1 MNMSKNREIPPL
13 HPASTMDFLPPAQ
26 LRDVQFTRLN
36 SMVQRSYD
44 RVALFRRRMDE
55 RKLKPADLRTIDPL
69 SPDLLIVLGGA
80 IGVYERDAYPFVDD
94 EIALI
99 RARLAAKRPTLGICL
114 GAQLMAAA
122 LGAKVY
128 PGSQGKEIGWAP
140 VEAGKDAALYPAF
153 VSLLAQS
160 RCFLHW
166 HRDIFELPPRARH
179 LATTAR
185 YPNQAFAIENYALGL
200 QFHPEVTA
208 RGLERWYVG
217 NACEL
222 ADAKIDVARL
232 REESRRFAP
241 ELELAA
247 RRFRRAWLGETFAAP
262 SFGR

>member
-1 MNMSKNREIPPL
+1 VDACI
-13 HPASTMDFLPPAQ
+13 
-26 LRDVQFTRLN
+26 
-36 SMVQRSYD
+36 
-44 RVALFRRRMDE
+44 
-55 RKLKPADLRTIDPL
+55 ADLRKIDPL

-80 IGVYERDAYPFVDD
+80 IGVYERGAYPFVED
-94 EIALI
+94 EIALV

-114 GAQLMAAA
+114 GAQLIAAA

-153 VSLLAQS
+153 ATLLAQS

-166 HRDIFELPPRARH
+166 HGDTFDLPPQARH
-179 LATTAR
+179 LASTPR

-208 RGLERWYVG
+208 QGLERWYVG

-222 ADAKIDVARL
+222 ANAKIDVARL

-241 ELELAA
+241 ELEVAA
-247 RRFRRAWLGETFAAP
+247 RRFWRAWLCATFAAT
-262 SFGR
+262 SLER

>member
-1 MNMSKNREIPPL
+1 MRRALTINHVAYEDAGTLATELAEI
-13 HPASTMDFLPPAQ
+13 DFEGSIVDAC
-26 LRDVQFTRLN
+26 T
-36 SMVQRSYD
+36 
-44 RVALFRRRMDE
+44 
-55 RKLKPADLRTIDPL
+55 ADLREIDPL

-80 IGVYERDAYPFVDD
+80 IGVYEGDAYPFIND

-114 GAQLMAAA
+114 GAQLMAGA
-122 LGAKVY
+122 LGAKVH
-128 PGSQGKEIGWAP
+128 PGAQGKEIGWAP

-153 VSLLAQS
+153 EALLSQS

-166 HRDIFELPPRARH
+166 HGDTFDLPPHARH
-179 LATTAR
+179 LAATTR

-208 RGLERWYVG
+208 RGMERWYVG

-222 ADAKIDVARL
+222 SNAKIDVAGL

-241 ELELAA
+241 ELEAAA
-247 RRFRRAWLGETFAAP
+247 RRFWRAWLGEAFAAP
-262 SFGR
+262 SRGR

>member
-1 MNMSKNREIPPL
+1 MRTALTIN
-13 HPASTMDFLPPAQ
+13 H
-26 LRDVQFTRLN
+26 
-36 SMVQRSYD
+36 
-44 RVALFRRRMDE
+44 VAYEDAGTLATELAELGFYSSIVDACT
-55 RKLKPADLRTIDPL
+55 ADLREIDPL

-99 RARLAAKRPTLGICL
+99 RARLEAKRPTLGICL
-114 GAQLMAAA
+114 GAQLVAAA

-153 VSLLAQS
+153 VSLLAES

-166 HRDIFELPPRARH
+166 HGDTFELPPHARH
-179 LATTAR
+179 LAATPR

-222 ADAKIDVARL
+222 ANAKIDVARL

-241 ELELAA
+241 QLEVAA
-247 RRFRRAWLGETFAAP
+247 RRFWRAWLDETFAAP
-262 SFGR
+262 PVPKSSAPTAPATFRAVQSAEEASR

>member
-1 MNMSKNREIPPL
+1 MHRR
-13 HPASTMDFLPPAQ
+13 PAQ
-26 LRDVQFTRLN
+26 D
-36 SMVQRSYD
+36 RS
-44 RVALFRRRMDE
+44 
-55 RKLKPADLRTIDPL
+55 P

-153 VSLLAQS
+153 VCLLAQS
-160 RCFLHW
+160 RYFLHW
-166 HRDIFELPPRARH
+166 HGDTFELPPHARH
-179 LATTAR
+179 LATTPR

-222 ADAKIDVARL
+222 ANAKIDVARL
-232 REESRRFAP
+232 REQSWRFSP
-241 ELELAA
+241 ELEVAA
-247 RRFRRAWLGETFAAP
+247 RRFGARGSGRRSPRQPRPRRTRGRGSAVNCVGTHESAWD
-262 SFGR
+262 GRKYRRNC

>member
-1 MNMSKNREIPPL
+1 MRTALTIN
-13 HPASTMDFLPPAQ
+13 H
-26 LRDVQFTRLN
+26 
-36 SMVQRSYD
+36 
-44 RVALFRRRMDE
+44 VAYEDAGTLATELAEVGFHSSVVDACT
-55 RKLKPADLRTIDPL
+55 ADLRKIDPL

-80 IGVYERDAYPFVDD
+80 IGVYECGAYPFIDD

-99 RARLAAKRPTLGICL
+99 RARLAAKRPTLGVCL

-128 PGSQGKEIGWAP
+128 PGSEGKEIGWAP

-153 VSLLAQS
+153 ATLITES

-166 HRDIFELPPRARH
+166 HGDTFDLPPQARH
-179 LATTAR
+179 LAATLR

-208 RGLERWYVG
+208 QGLERWYVG

-222 ADAKIDVARL
+222 ASGKIDVTRL

-241 ELELAA
+241 KLEVAA
-247 RRFRRAWLGETFAAP
+247 RRFWRAWLGETVAAP
-262 SFGR
+262 SLER